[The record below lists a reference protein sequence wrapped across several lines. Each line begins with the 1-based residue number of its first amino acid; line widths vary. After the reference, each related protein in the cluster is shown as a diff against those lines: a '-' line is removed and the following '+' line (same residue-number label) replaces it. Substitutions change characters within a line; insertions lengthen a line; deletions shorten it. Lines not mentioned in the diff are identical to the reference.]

1 MGLIYL
7 DTCVVIYAFEN
18 DSVFGT
24 EARQAL
30 AMHPA
35 TSFAVS
41 PLVKMECLVSPFKQN
56 NSILQNFYERGLS
69 QFFQLDMPE
78 EVFIRAAA
86 LRARFGL
93 KSQDALHLATAQY
106 HGCSEF
112 WTNDER
118 LQNAAGHLAV
128 CAIFTKHG

>member
-18 DSVFGT
+18 DSVFGA

-35 TSFAVS
+35 ASFAVS

-69 QFFQLDMPE
+69 QFFPTGHAGRGFYPGGGFARPFWFEVTGCVASGYRSIPRLFGILDE
-78 EVFIRAAA
+78 
-86 LRARFGL
+86 
-93 KSQDALHLATAQY
+93 
-106 HGCSEF
+106 
-112 WTNDER
+112 
-118 LQNAAGHLAV
+118 
-128 CAIFTKHG
+128 